1 MEEFE
6 SLKVQLEQ
14 TDFPQVYFFKF
25 IVPNKNDNVARVSA
39 LYSSGTQVQM
49 KPSSSGKFISMSAK
63 QVMLSADEIISIYKK
78 ASAID
83 GIISL

>member
-1 MEEFE
+1 MDEFE
-6 SLKVQLEQ
+6 SLKTQLEQ

-39 LYSSGTQVQM
+39 LYSSDTQVKM

-63 QVMLSADEIISIYKK
+63 QVMLSADEIIGIYKK
-78 ASAID
+78 ASAIE

>member
-1 MEEFE
+1 MDEFE

-25 IVPNKNDNVARVSA
+25 IVPNKNDNVAKVSA
-39 LYSSGTQVQM
+39 LYTQDTQVQM

-63 QVMLSADEIISIYKK
+63 QVVLSVDDVISIYKK
-78 ASAID
+78 ASVIE

>member
-1 MEEFE
+1 MQEFE

-39 LYSSGTQVQM
+39 LYSPDTQVKM

-78 ASAID
+78 ASAIE

>member
-1 MEEFE
+1 MKEFE

-39 LYSSGTQVQM
+39 LYSSDTQVQM

-78 ASAID
+78 ASAIE

>member
-1 MEEFE
+1 MDEFE
-6 SLKVQLEQ
+6 SLKIQLEQ

-25 IVPNKNDNVARVSA
+25 IVPNKNDNVAKVSA
-39 LYSSGTQVQM
+39 LYTQDTQVQM

-63 QVMLSADEIISIYKK
+63 QVVLSVDDVISIYKK
-78 ASAID
+78 ASVIE

>member
-1 MEEFE
+1 MDEFE
-6 SLKVQLEQ
+6 SLKAQLEQ

-25 IVPNKNDNVARVSA
+25 IVPNKNDNVARISA
-39 LYSSGTQVQM
+39 LYAKDTQVQM

-63 QVMLSADEIISIYKK
+63 QVVLSTDEIISIYKK
-78 ASAID
+78 ASAVE

>member
-6 SLKVQLEQ
+6 SLKTQLEQ

-39 LYSSGTQVQM
+39 LYSSDTQVKM

-63 QVMLSADEIISIYKK
+63 QVMLSADEIIGIYKK

>member
-6 SLKVQLEQ
+6 SLKTQLEQ

-39 LYSSGTQVQM
+39 FYSSDTQVKM
-49 KPSSSGKFISMSAK
+49 KPSSSGKFISISAK
-63 QVMLSADEIISIYKK
+63 QVMLSADEIIGIYKK

>member
-1 MEEFE
+1 MDEFE
-6 SLKVQLEQ
+6 SLKAQLEQ

-25 IVPNKNDNVARVSA
+25 IVPNKNDNVAKVSA
-39 LYSSGTQVQM
+39 LYTQDTQVQM

-63 QVMLSADEIISIYKK
+63 QVVLSVDDVISIYKK
-78 ASAID
+78 ASVIE

>member
-6 SLKVQLEQ
+6 SLKAQLEQ

-39 LYSSGTQVQM
+39 LYSSDTQVKM

-63 QVMLSADEIISIYKK
+63 QVMLSADEVIGIYKK

>member
-6 SLKVQLEQ
+6 SLKTQLEQ

-63 QVMLSADEIISIYKK
+63 QVMLSANEIIGIYKK

>member
-1 MEEFE
+1 MDEFE
-6 SLKVQLEQ
+6 SLKAKLEQ

-25 IVPNKNDNVARVSA
+25 IVPNTNDNVAKVSA
-39 LYSSGTQVQM
+39 LYTKDTQVQM

-63 QVMLSADEIISIYKK
+63 QVVLSVDDIISIYKK
-78 ASAID
+78 ASVIE

>member
-6 SLKVQLEQ
+6 SLKAQLEQ

-39 LYSSGTQVQM
+39 LYSSDTQVKM

-63 QVMLSADEIISIYKK
+63 QVMLSADEIIGIYKK

>member
-6 SLKVQLEQ
+6 SLKTQLEQ
-14 TDFPQVYFFKF
+14 TDFTQVYFFKF

-39 LYSSGTQVQM
+39 LYSSDTQVKM

-63 QVMLSADEIISIYKK
+63 QVMLSADEIIGIYKK

>member
-1 MEEFE
+1 MDEFE
-6 SLKVQLEQ
+6 SLKAQLEQ

-25 IVPNKNDNVARVSA
+25 IVPNKNDNVAKLSA
-39 LYSSGTQVQM
+39 LYTQDTQVQM

-63 QVMLSADEIISIYKK
+63 QVVLSVDDVISIYKK
-78 ASAID
+78 ASVIE

>member
-1 MEEFE
+1 MDEFD
-6 SLKVQLEQ
+6 SLKAQLEQ

-25 IVPNKNDNVARVSA
+25 IVPNKNDNVAKVSA
-39 LYSSGTQVQM
+39 LYTQDTQVQM

-63 QVMLSADEIISIYKK
+63 QVVLSVDDVISIYKK
-78 ASAID
+78 ASVIE

>member
-6 SLKVQLEQ
+6 SLKTQLEQ
-14 TDFPQVYFFKF
+14 TDYPQVYFFKF

-39 LYSSGTQVQM
+39 LYSSDTQVKM

-63 QVMLSADEIISIYKK
+63 QVMLSADEIIGIYKK

>member
-6 SLKVQLEQ
+6 SLKTQLEQ

-39 LYSSGTQVQM
+39 LYSSDTQVKM

-63 QVMLSADEIISIYKK
+63 QVMLSADEIIGIYKK
-78 ASAID
+78 ASVID

>member
-6 SLKVQLEQ
+6 SLKTQLEQ

-39 LYSSGTQVQM
+39 LYSSDTQVKM
-49 KPSSSGKFISMSAK
+49 KHSSSGKFISMSAK
-63 QVMLSADEIISIYKK
+63 QVMLSADEIIGIYKK

>member
-1 MEEFE
+1 MQKFE
-6 SLKVQLEQ
+6 SFKTQLEQ

-39 LYSSGTQVQM
+39 LYTSDTQVEM

-63 QVMLSADEIISIYKK
+63 QVMLSADEIIGIYKK